1 MIITEEYLNAM
12 EACAEGMDAVNE
24 LAICGLDDKAFAQ
37 ALVKNG
43 YTEYAAWIRQTINSV
58 ASIKFLGDYTV
69 TRYMVFN
76 PLTGQYEYADTLEEV
91 KVLRDRIA
99 GEYMTA
105 QVMPLIDVQEEITNA
120 DGAVASSSITNTL

>member
-1 MIITEEYLNAM
+1 M
-12 EACAEGMDAVNE
+12 EACPEGMEAVNS
-24 LAICGLDDKAFAQ
+24 LNICGLDDKAFTRT
-37 ALVKNG
+37 LVDNG
-43 YTEYAAWIRQTINSV
+43 YTEYAAWIRQTINSA

-76 PLTGQYEYADTLEEV
+76 LLTGQYEYADTLEEI
-91 KVLRDRIA
+91 KVLREKIA
-99 GEYMTA
+99 GDYMTA